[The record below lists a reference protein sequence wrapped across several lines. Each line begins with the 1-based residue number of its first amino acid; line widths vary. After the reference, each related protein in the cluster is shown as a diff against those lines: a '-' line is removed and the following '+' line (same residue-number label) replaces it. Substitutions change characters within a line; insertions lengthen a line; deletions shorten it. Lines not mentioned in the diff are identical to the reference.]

1 MYLSFLSCLLLGD
14 GTLAQTGACPVLW
27 RESRAV
33 VDRVGKKIPLGEL
46 RELLHTQILKI
57 RKSECPWNTWNS
69 HGPFFV
75 VIAMHIPGTILQS
88 CCRVPGPYRWLNIQ

>member
-33 VDRVGKKIPLGEL
+33 VNRVGKKF
-46 RELLHTQILKI
+46 
-57 RKSECPWNTWNS
+57 PWENFGNS
-69 HGPFFV
+69 STPKFKKPGNLSD
-75 VIAMHIPGTILQS
+75 PGTLETPMVLS
-88 CCRVPGPYRWLNIQ
+88 LL